1 MAALSWILVI
11 VAWLRDK
18 LRTGWQIL
26 LLAFLLRRH
35 PVHYRQPKS
44 CAEKK
49 HYYHYSRKPE
59 WVKRKII
66 YLKAR
71 YPYMGCRTLAN
82 LFNQIYTEK
91 RKMTVGK
98 TYISRVI
105 QQHRYE
111 IQVLRRRIKNRKPK
125 PQSKNLIWGIDL
137 TQVRD
142 TNNQPHTLL
151 GIIDHGT
158 RACVA
163 LERIPDKTSFT
174 LLRFI
179 CDMAERY
186 GKPKI
191 IRTDNESVFTSRLFR
206 LGLWLMR
213 IKHQRTEKHCPWQN
227 GYIERFF
234 GTLKAAICKIAIA
247 HNELPQRLLEFRF
260 HYNHVRPH
268 QNLNG
273 KIPAQVWG
281 GYRPHAATKGH
292 WISLWGDVLSGYYL
306 LPD

>member
-125 PQSKNLIWGIDL
+125 PQPKNRTWGIDL

-179 CDMAERY
+179 CDMAER
-186 GKPKI
+186 
-191 IRTDNESVFTSRLFR
+191 
-206 LGLWLMR
+206 
-213 IKHQRTEKHCPWQN
+213 
-227 GYIERFF
+227 
-234 GTLKAAICKIAIA
+234 
-247 HNELPQRLLEFRF
+247 
-260 HYNHVRPH
+260 
-268 QNLNG
+268 
-273 KIPAQVWG
+273 
-281 GYRPHAATKGH
+281 
-292 WISLWGDVLSGYYL
+292 
-306 LPD
+306 